1 MNNYQRLETEEVI
14 NQERKLLLGVIN
26 RFIGRFSRQIQRKT
40 LLETSREYPFVA
52 MDTMQVFEQL
62 LFVER
67 YLREK
72 YGCQELDDFSF
83 VDVGCGFGNV
93 MLFAEQFGFET
104 YGIEKDEA
112 SIEVALGFFD
122 KKQIIRADIMNYKN
136 YQRFDVVYFFCPLTE
151 GEREF
156 EEFIEN
162 EIRPGAILIGNYKRS
177 KKIETNKRF
186 RRLSAALPIW
196 EKVSTGFQKGRL

>member
-1 MNNYQRLETEEVI
+1 MI

-72 YGCQELDDFSF
+72 YGCQELEVFSF